1 MTNSF
6 WNERYSQKDFV
17 YGESPN
23 IFFAETLEKLKPGKI
38 ILPCDGEGRNAVHA
52 AREGWEVKAF
62 DLSDA
67 GKLKADHLELK
78 YGVEIDFQIMDA
90 LLASYPENSVDVV
103 ALIYTHLPPMV
114 RVRLHQNIIKWLKP
128 GGKVIL
134 ETFCPEQLK
143 NNSGGPKD
151 INMLYTKELL
161 TEDFKKLSIESLDYE
176 KIELNEGK
184 FHEGP
189 ADVIRMI
196 ATKL

>member
-6 WNERYSQKDFV
+6 WNKRYSQKDFV

-23 IFFAETLEKLKPGKI
+23 IFFAETLKKLKSGKI
-38 ILPCDGEGRNAVHA
+38 ILPCDGEGRNAVYA

-67 GKLKADHLELK
+67 GKLKADHLALK

-90 LLASYPENSVDVV
+90 ELATFSDESTDVV
-103 ALIYTHLPPMV
+103 AFIYAHLPPEV
-114 RVRLHQNIIKWLKP
+114 RKTLHQNSIKWLKP

-134 ETFCPEQLK
+134 EVFCPDQL
-143 NNSGGPKD
+143 NNSSGGPKD
-151 INMLYTKELL
+151 LNLLYTKEMLSD
-161 TEDFKKLSIESLDYE
+161 DFKDLKIELLEYK

-184 FHEGP
+184 FHKGI
-189 ADVIRMI
+189 AAVIRMI
-196 ATKL
+196 ASKV

>member
-103 ALIYTHLPPMV
+103 A
-114 RVRLHQNIIKWLKP
+114 
-128 GGKVIL
+128 
-134 ETFCPEQLK
+134 
-143 NNSGGPKD
+143 
-151 INMLYTKELL
+151 
-161 TEDFKKLSIESLDYE
+161 
-176 KIELNEGK
+176 
-184 FHEGP
+184 
-189 ADVIRMI
+189 
-196 ATKL
+196 